1 MALTTT
7 TSETMTDSS
16 ITMMTALDDL
26 SSVVAALPVAESAEA
41 PGDLASHGERATT
54 LATQVSEKVTTQ
66 VSEKVTTQVS
76 EKVTLATIP
85 ASEKAMDT
93 EWQRKP
99 TFLSQFSRN
108 PVASNQS
115 VSIIFTNATGIKLC
129 FCFENDTCQI
139 IYCLIITPQYRHCL
153 NPYVAS
159 ANSAD
164 QYQTAHNAT
173 SDQSFHCL
181 LRGLSFKSV

>member
-26 SSVVAALPVAESAEA
+26 SSVVVALPVVESAEA
-41 PGDLASHGERATT
+41 PGDLASHGEKATT
-54 LATQVSEKVTTQ
+54 LATQVSEKVTTQATQ

-115 VSIIFTNATGIKLC
+115 VSIIFTNCNRYKIL
-129 FCFENDTCQI
+129 FLF
-139 IYCLIITPQYRHCL
+139 
-153 NPYVAS
+153 
-159 ANSAD
+159 
-164 QYQTAHNAT
+164 
-173 SDQSFHCL
+173 
-181 LRGLSFKSV
+181 